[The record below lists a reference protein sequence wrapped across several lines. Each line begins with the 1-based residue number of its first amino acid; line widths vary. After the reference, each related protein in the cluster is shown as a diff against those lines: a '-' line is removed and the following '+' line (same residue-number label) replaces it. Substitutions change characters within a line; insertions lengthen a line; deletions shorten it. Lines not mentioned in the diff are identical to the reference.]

1 MKQTIFSSSP
11 ANSGP
16 AGVCVHVESLCAKK
30 DVFIY
35 PSSLFP
41 FSEQIWLMIIAFTSV
56 PE

>member
-1 MKQTIFSSSP
+1 ML
-11 ANSGP
+11 
-16 AGVCVHVESLCAKK
+16 SLCVQKK

-56 PE
+56 PA